1 MIRIRGKQACQR
13 HASLF
18 SKYTQLKIQLINIMK
33 PHMITTDIPFL
44 GTFPAGILSWSVLSI
59 ALLAGGDA
67 LASEKGV
74 LELSSPNGRNTVRFE
89 KPGRELTYSVT
100 VDGKE
105 VILPSRAGMEV
116 DNRTWEMALGKRDL
130 AQPESWMELL
140 TVDSVSTAAPVDT
153 IWTPLYGER
162 SKVRDHYNQAILHMS
177 RKDKSDYRLDIQ
189 VRAYDEGIAFRY
201 FFPEHPAAIFHK
213 VTADLTDFTLPSGTM
228 AWSEEW
234 AQAPFMHQPID
245 SISIPVERALTM
257 GLPDG
262 QWVAILDADN
272 DDWCL
277 TKLRHRE
284 GHPSTLESVMYSPVD
299 IVTYYATPW
308 KIIMT
313 ADTPGQLLE
322 NNDIVQ
328 NLNPPCAIYDAEA
341 WVKPGK
347 IMRCTT
353 LTTEAGLRNIDF
365 CAEHNIPYMLF
376 DWLWYLPCTSHDG
389 DATKVIDKLDMKRIV
404 RHADEKGVGIWLYVN
419 QHALMKQQRELFP
432 LLKEWGI
439 TGVKSGFVQYASHRW
454 ATWLH
459 DLVRYAAENHLLMNI
474 HDEYRP
480 SGFSRTYPNLLT
492 QEGIHGN
499 EEWPDATHNVTLPFT
514 RMLNGAADYT
524 ICYFDPRLKNTHAHQ
539 LAASVVFYSPL
550 QTILWYDTPDRYNGE
565 PEIDW
570 FENLETVFD
579 ESKVLSGYPGR
590 DIVMARRKGDTWF
603 MGAMTNNDKRT
614 EEIKLDFLS
623 PEKIWVAR
631 IYTDDP
637 SVATSTHVAVKDYI
651 VNPSTV
657 MHLPLQP
664 KGGAAVRISPIDKK
678 ESKRYQKYR

>member
-1 MIRIRGKQACQR
+1 MKSTVRTITLCAAILGGVASI
-13 HASLF
+13 HADSL
-18 SKYTQLKIQLINIMK
+18 S
-33 PHMITTDIPFL
+33 
-44 GTFPAGILSWSVLSI
+44 
-59 ALLAGGDA
+59 
-67 LASEKGV
+67 
-74 LELSSPNGRNTVRFE
+74 LSSPDGRKTVRFE
-89 KPGRELTYSVT
+89 KPGKELTYSVK
-100 VDGKE
+100 VDGKD

-130 AQPESWMELL
+130 AQPDSWMDPL
-140 TVDSVSTAAPVDT
+140 TVDSISIGVSVDT
-153 IWTPLYGER
+153 VWTPLYGER
-162 SKVRDHYNQAILHMS
+162 SKVRDRYNQATLHMS
-177 RKDKSDYRLDIQ
+177 RKDKSDYRLDVQ

-213 VTADLTDFTLPSGTM
+213 VVDDLTDFTLPEGTM

-257 GLPDG
+257 ELPGG

-284 GHPSTLESVMYSPVD
+284 GHKGTLESVMYSPVD

-313 ADTPGQLLE
+313 ADSPTQLIE

-328 NLNPPCAIYDAEA
+328 NLNPPCAIEDAEE
-341 WVKPGK
+341 WVRPGK

-353 LTTEAGLRNIDF
+353 LTTEAGMKNIDF

-376 DWLWYLPCTSHDG
+376 DWLWYVPCTSHDG
-389 DATKVIDKLDMKRIV
+389 DATKVIDKLDMKKV
-404 RHADEKGVGIWLYVN
+404 VEYGKDKGVGVWLYVN
-419 QHALMKQQRELFP
+419 QHALMKQMDELFP

-439 TGVKSGFVQYASHRW
+439 VGVKSGFVQYASHRW

-459 DLVRYAAENHLLMNI
+459 DMVRKAADNKLLMNI

-524 ICYFDPRLKNTHAHQ
+524 ICYFDKRLKNTHAHQ
-539 LAASVVFYSPL
+539 LAASLIFYSPL
-550 QTILWYDTPDRYNGE
+550 QTILWYDTPDRYHGE
-565 PEIDW
+565 PEIEW
-570 FENLETVFD
+570 FEDLETVFD
-579 ESKVLSGYPGR
+579 DTKVLAGYPGEN
-590 DIVMARRKGDTWF
+590 IVMARHKGDTSF
-603 MGAMTNNDKRT
+603 VGAMTNNEARRQ
-614 EEIKLDFLS
+614 EIALDFL
-623 PEKIWVAR
+623 PDGTNWLAQV
-631 IYTDDP
+631 YTDDP
-637 SVATSTHVAVKDYI
+637 EADTATKVRCEKYAVS
-651 VNPSTV
+651 PSTR
-657 MHLPLQP
+657 LKLDLQP
-664 KGGAAVRISPIDKK
+664 KGGAAVRLTPIEKK
-678 ESKRYQKYR
+678 DIKKYKKYK

>member
-1 MIRIRGKQACQR
+1 MRGIVVTIFALCM
-13 HASLF
+13 AE
-18 SKYTQLKIQLINIMK
+18 I
-33 PHMITTDIPFL
+33 
-44 GTFPAGILSWSVLSI
+44 SV
-59 ALLAGGDA
+59 A
-67 LASEKGV
+67 
-74 LELSSPNGRNTVRFE
+74 SSPVLNLTSPDGRREVRFE
-89 KPGRELTYSVT
+89 KPGKELTYSVK
-100 VDGKE
+100 VDGRD

-130 AQPESWMELL
+130 AQPDSWMDLL
-140 TVDSVSTAAPVDT
+140 TVDSVSHGASVD
-153 IWTPLYGER
+153 IVWSPLYGER
-162 SKVRDHYNQAILHMS
+162 SEVRDKYNQATLHMS
-177 RKDKSDYRLDIQ
+177 RKDKSNYRLDVE

-213 VTADLTDFTLPSGTM
+213 VVDDLTDFTLPEGTM

-234 AQAPFMHQPID
+234 AQAPFVYQPID
-245 SISIPVERALTM
+245 SIDIPVERALTM
-257 GLPDG
+257 ELPTG

-284 GHPSTLESVMYSPVD
+284 GHQGTLESVMYSPVD

-313 ADTPGQLLE
+313 ADSPTQLLE
-322 NNDIVQ
+322 NNDIVN
-328 NLNPPCAIYDAEA
+328 NLNPPAKGDFS

-353 LTTEAGLRNIDF
+353 LTTEAGLKNIDF

-376 DWLWYLPCTSHDG
+376 DWLWYVPCTSHDG
-389 DATKVIDKLDMKRIV
+389 DATKVIDKLNMKKIV
-404 RHADEKGVGIWLYVN
+404 EYGKEKGVGIWLYVN
-419 QHALMKQQRELFP
+419 QHALMKQMDELFP

-439 TGVKSGFVQYASHRW
+439 VGVKSGFVQYASHRW

-459 DLVRYAAENHLLMNI
+459 DMVRKAADNGLMMNI

-524 ICYFDPRLKNTHAHQ
+524 ICYFDNRLKNTHAHQ
-539 LAASVVFYSPL
+539 LAASLIFYSPL
-550 QTILWYDTPDRYNGE
+550 QTILWYDNPDRFHGE
-565 PEIDW
+565 PEIEW
-570 FENLETVFD
+570 FENLATTFD
-579 ESKVLSGYPGR
+579 DTKVISGYPGR
-590 DIVMARRKGDTWF
+590 DIVMARRKGDTWLL
-603 MGAMTNNDKRT
+603 GAMTNNDARR
-614 EEIKLDFLS
+614 EEISLDFL
-623 PEKIWVAR
+623 PEGTSWLAQ

-637 SVATSTHVAVKDYI
+637 MVDTATKVRCESYAVT
-651 VNPSTV
+651 PSTV
-657 MHLPLQP
+657 LKFDLQP
-664 KGGAAVRISPIDKK
+664 KGGAAVRLTPLDKK
-678 ESKRYQKYR
+678 EIKKYQKYK

>member
-1 MIRIRGKQACQR
+1 MRYRLNLLTMTMACAAFGAFASSPVLTLESPDGRREVKFGKQG
-13 HASLF
+13 
-18 SKYTQLKIQLINIMK
+18 K
-33 PHMITTDIPFL
+33 
-44 GTFPAGILSWSVLSI
+44 
-59 ALLAGGDA
+59 
-67 LASEKGV
+67 
-74 LELSSPNGRNTVRFE
+74 
-89 KPGRELTYSVT
+89 ELTYSIK
-100 VDGKE
+100 VDGKD
-105 VILPSRAGMEV
+105 VILPSRAGLEI

-130 AQPESWMELL
+130 EQPDSWMDLL
-140 TVDSVSTAAPVDT
+140 TVDSVSVGSPVDT
-153 IWTPLYGER
+153 VWTPLYGER
-162 SKVRDHYNQAILHMS
+162 SKVRDRYNQATLHMS
-177 RKDKSDYRLDIQ
+177 RKDKSNYRLDVQ

-213 VTADLTDFTLPSGTM
+213 VVGDLTDYRLPDGTM
-228 AWSEEW
+228 VWSEEW
-234 AQAPFMHQPID
+234 AQAPFEYQPVD

-257 GLPDG
+257 ELPGG

-284 GHPSTLESVMYSPVD
+284 GHAGTLESVMYSPVD

-313 ADTPGQLLE
+313 ADSPVQLLE
-322 NNDIVQ
+322 NNDIVN
-328 NLNPPCAIYDAEA
+328 NLNPPAENDFS

-353 LTTEAGLRNIDF
+353 LTTEAGMKNIDF

-376 DWLWYLPCTSHDG
+376 DWLWYVPCTSHDG
-389 DATKVIDKLDMKRIV
+389 DATKVIDKLDMKKIV
-404 RHADEKGVGIWLYVN
+404 DYGREKGVGIWLYVN
-419 QHALMKQQRELFP
+419 QHALMKQMDELFP
-432 LLKEWGI
+432 LLKDWGI
-439 TGVKSGFVQYASHRW
+439 VGVKSGFVQYASHRW

-459 DLVRYAAENHLLMNI
+459 DMVRKAADNRLMMNI

-524 ICYFDPRLKNTHAHQ
+524 ICYFDKRLKNTHAHQ
-539 LAASVVFYSPL
+539 LAASLIFYSPL

-565 PEIDW
+565 PEIEW

-579 ESKVLSGYPGR
+579 DTKVLSGYPGR

-603 MGAMTNNDKRT
+603 LGAMTGNDARK
-614 EEIKLDFLS
+614 EEIALDFLPAGS
-623 PEKIWVAR
+623 VWLAR

-637 SVATSTHVAVKDYI
+637 DADTATKVKCESYAVT
-651 VNPSTV
+651 PSTV
-657 MHLPLQP
+657 LKLDLQP
-664 KGGAAVRISPIDKK
+664 KGGAAVRMTPIDKK
-678 ESKRYQKYR
+678 EIKKYQKYR

>member
-1 MIRIRGKQACQR
+1 MKSTVRTITLCAAILGGIASI
-13 HASLF
+13 HADSL
-18 SKYTQLKIQLINIMK
+18 S
-33 PHMITTDIPFL
+33 
-44 GTFPAGILSWSVLSI
+44 
-59 ALLAGGDA
+59 
-67 LASEKGV
+67 
-74 LELSSPNGRNTVRFE
+74 LSSPDGRKTVRFE
-89 KPGRELTYSVT
+89 KPGKELTYSVK
-100 VDGKE
+100 VDGKD

-130 AQPESWMELL
+130 AQPESWMDML
-140 TVDSVSTAAPVDT
+140 TVDSVSIGAAVDT
-153 IWTPLYGER
+153 VWTPLYGER
-162 SKVRDHYNQAILHMS
+162 STVRDRYNQATLHMS
-177 RKDKSDYRLDIQ
+177 RKDKSDYRLDVQ

-213 VTADLTDFTLPSGTM
+213 VVDDLTDFTLPEGTM

-257 GLPDG
+257 ELPGG

-284 GHPSTLESVMYSPVD
+284 GHKGTLESVMYSPVD

-313 ADTPGQLLE
+313 ADSPTQLIE

-328 NLNPPCAIYDAEA
+328 NLNPPCAIEDAEE
-341 WVKPGK
+341 WVRPGK

-353 LTTEAGLRNIDF
+353 LTTEAGMKNIDF

-376 DWLWYLPCTSHDG
+376 DWLWYVPCTSHDG
-389 DATKVIDKLDMKRIV
+389 DATKVIDKLDMKKV
-404 RHADEKGVGIWLYVN
+404 VEYGKEKGVGVWLYVN
-419 QHALMKQQRELFP
+419 QHALMKQMDELFP
-432 LLKEWGI
+432 LLREWGI
-439 TGVKSGFVQYASHRW
+439 VGVKSGFVQYASHRW

-459 DLVRYAAENHLLMNI
+459 DMVRKAADNKLLMNI

-524 ICYFDPRLKNTHAHQ
+524 ICYFDKRLKNTHAHQ
-539 LAASVVFYSPL
+539 LAASLIFYSPL
-550 QTILWYDTPDRYNGE
+550 QTILWYDNPDRYHGE
-565 PEIDW
+565 PEIEW
-570 FENLETVFD
+570 FKDLETVFD
-579 ESKVLSGYPGR
+579 DTKALAGYPGEN
-590 DIVMARRKGDTWF
+590 IVMARRKGDTWF
-603 MGAMTNNDKRT
+603 VGAMTNDEARRQ
-614 EEIKLDFLS
+614 EIALDFL
-623 PEKIWVAR
+623 PDGTNWLAQV
-631 IYTDDP
+631 YTDDP
-637 SVATSTHVAVKDYI
+637 EADTATKVRCEKYAVS
-651 VNPSTV
+651 PSTR
-657 MHLPLQP
+657 LKLDLQP
-664 KGGAAVRISPIDKK
+664 KGGAAVRLTPIEKK
-678 ESKRYQKYR
+678 DIKKYKKYK

>member
-1 MIRIRGKQACQR
+1 MKSTVRTITLCAAILGGVASI
-13 HASLF
+13 HAGSL
-18 SKYTQLKIQLINIMK
+18 S
-33 PHMITTDIPFL
+33 
-44 GTFPAGILSWSVLSI
+44 
-59 ALLAGGDA
+59 
-67 LASEKGV
+67 
-74 LELSSPNGRNTVRFE
+74 LSSPDGRKTVRFE
-89 KPGRELTYSVT
+89 KPGKELTYSVK
-100 VDGKE
+100 VDGKD

-130 AQPESWMELL
+130 AQPDSWMDPL
-140 TVDSVSTAAPVDT
+140 TVDSISIGVSVDT
-153 IWTPLYGER
+153 VWTPLYGER
-162 SKVRDHYNQAILHMS
+162 SKVRDRYNQATLHMS
-177 RKDKSDYRLDIQ
+177 RKDKSDYRLDVQ

-213 VTADLTDFTLPSGTM
+213 VVDDLTDFTLPEGTM

-257 GLPDG
+257 ELPGG

-284 GHPSTLESVMYSPVD
+284 GHKGTLESVMYSPVD

-313 ADTPGQLLE
+313 ADSPTQLIE

-328 NLNPPCAIYDAEA
+328 NLNPPCAIEDAEE
-341 WVKPGK
+341 WVRPGK

-353 LTTEAGLRNIDF
+353 LTTEAGMKNIDF

-376 DWLWYLPCTSHDG
+376 DWLWYVPCTSHDG
-389 DATKVIDKLDMKRIV
+389 DATKVIDKLDMKKV
-404 RHADEKGVGIWLYVN
+404 VEYGKDKGVGVWLYVN
-419 QHALMKQQRELFP
+419 QHALMKQMDELFP

-439 TGVKSGFVQYASHRW
+439 AGVKSGFVQYASHRW

-459 DLVRYAAENHLLMNI
+459 DMVRKAADNRLLMNI

-524 ICYFDPRLKNTHAHQ
+524 ICYFDMRLKNTHAHQ
-539 LAASVVFYSPL
+539 LAASLIFYSPL
-550 QTILWYDTPDRYNGE
+550 QTILWYDTPDRYHGE
-565 PEIDW
+565 QEIEW
-570 FENLETVFD
+570 FEDLETVFD
-579 ESKVLSGYPGR
+579 DTKALAGYPGEN
-590 DIVMARRKGDTWF
+590 IVMARRKGDTWF
-603 MGAMTNNDKRT
+603 VGAMTNNEARRQ
-614 EEIKLDFLS
+614 EIALDFL
-623 PEKIWVAR
+623 PDGTNWLAQV
-631 IYTDDP
+631 YTDDP
-637 SVATSTHVAVKDYI
+637 EAATTTKVRCEKYAVS
-651 VNPSTV
+651 PSTR
-657 MHLPLQP
+657 LKLDLQP
-664 KGGAAVRISPIDKK
+664 KGGAAVRLTPIEKK
-678 ESKRYQKYR
+678 DIKKYKKYK